1 MLIDP
6 RHLVQLSVIIETGSF
21 QAAAD
26 KLGLSQPALSRNI
39 KILEQRIKAP
49 VFDRSAR
56 NAVPTN
62 LGLKLAQNGLTIR
75 NAESEAGH
83 FSELVSTGMAGEV
96 RIGAPPIIS
105 GEFLTKHISSFI
117 SKRPN
122 CKIDLRVGLIHE
134 LKTMLERSQIDLVV
148 GPQDLTIGTSNLEF
162 HALIDDN
169 VGILSKA
176 DHPLQSVKNLTYKH
190 LQDYRWAAHSRNS
203 MLRQQTENALV
214 AMGMSKIDIAFE
226 TDSIQSVLELVAS
239 TELIT
244 TMPKETSKPYL
255 TDDLKFLNIDHP
267 QFYRPIGAIY
277 SKYAPENIVV
287 GEFLNQLM
295 TQ

>member
-75 NAESEAGH
+75 NAEIEAGH

-105 GEFLTKHISSFI
+105 GDFLTKHISSFI

-148 GPQDLTIGTSNLEF
+148 GPKDLTIGTSNLEF

-169 VGILSKA
+169 VGILSKV
-176 DHPLQSVKNLTYKH
+176 DHPLQSVKDLTYQN
-190 LQDYRWAAHSRNS
+190 LQNYRWAAHSRNS

-255 TDDLKFLNIDHP
+255 TEDLKFLDIDHP
-267 QFYRPIGAIY
+267 QFYRPIGAIF
-277 SKYAPENIVV
+277 SKYAPENALV
-287 GEFLNQLM
+287 GQFLKQLVP
-295 TQ
+295 